1 MGQKKSNPLHI
12 EDKIRKR
19 LSKRFGVELKNRKL
33 ADTFKHHFDMVS
45 SDEKI
50 VGEIKTNGPDK
61 NTGKMR
67 SAHEGAFAQDCLK
80 LLGCKKA
87 KKRYFIL
94 TNRRLYEAFKESQT
108 GKCAAR
114 LGIIILN
121 ERVN

>member
-1 MGQKKSNPLHI
+1 
-12 EDKIRKR
+12 
-19 LSKRFGVELKNRKL
+19 
-33 ADTFKHHFDMVS
+33 MVS

-50 VGEIKTNGPDK
+50 VGEIKTNDPDK

-94 TNRRLYEAFKESQT
+94 TNRRLYKAFKKSQT
-108 GKCAAR
+108 GKCAAL
-114 LGIIILN
+114 LGITILN